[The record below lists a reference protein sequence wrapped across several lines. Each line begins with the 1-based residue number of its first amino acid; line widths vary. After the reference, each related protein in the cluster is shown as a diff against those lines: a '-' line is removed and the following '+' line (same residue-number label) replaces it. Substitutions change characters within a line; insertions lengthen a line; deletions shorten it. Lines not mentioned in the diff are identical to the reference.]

1 MDTSIIIKELKKAKD
16 KISSSYMNNTLSTF
30 RPSEKDWDRDN
41 VPDSLRRNIIEL
53 DNILRHAAH
62 NVRSENFALWKTII
76 DSMEDL
82 TYIVGGIAKS
92 IDRLRSYHMVPWYK
106 KGSTYAVIFGCILV
120 AVLFAFSL
128 YRIDPQAAQGAT
140 GFVTDMTKSIGSTT
154 SSVVGSGSKSS
165 GGSSDYNYGSKRNN
179 QYDYGHTGKGE

>member
-1 MDTSIIIKELKKAKD
+1 MDTSLILKQLKEAKD
-16 KISSSYMNNTLSTF
+16 KISSSYMNNTLTTF
-30 RPSEKDWDRDN
+30 RPSEKDWDKDN

-53 DNILRHAAH
+53 DNILRHSAH

-92 IDRLRSYHMVPWYK
+92 IDSLRSYHMVPWYK

-165 GGSSDYNYGSKRNN
+165 GGSSNYNYDNKRTN

>member
-1 MDTSIIIKELKKAKD
+1 MDTSLIIKELKEAKD
-16 KISSSYMNNTLSTF
+16 KISSSYMNNTLTTF
-30 RPSEKDWDRDN
+30 SPSEKDWDRDN

-62 NVRSENFALWKTII
+62 NVRSENFALWNTII

-154 SSVVGSGSKSS
+154 SSVVGGGGSS
-165 GGSSDYNYGSKRNN
+165 GGGSDYNYGSKRNN
-179 QYDYGHTGKGE
+179 QHDYGYTGKGE